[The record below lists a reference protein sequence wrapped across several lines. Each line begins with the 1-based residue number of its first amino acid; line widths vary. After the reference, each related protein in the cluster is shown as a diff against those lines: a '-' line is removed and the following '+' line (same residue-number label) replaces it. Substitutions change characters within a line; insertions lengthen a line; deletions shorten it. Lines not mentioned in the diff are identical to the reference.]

1 MTFSLSSGFYTS
13 VSRMGNSLLIRGY
26 DGDGVKVAEKVKY
39 RPRMYL
45 PSKDRDSEWKALDG
59 TPLEAI
65 QFETMREV
73 KDFASQYEGIQSFKM
88 FGNDRHIPAFIQ
100 TQWPQEIKFRREL
113 IDVMS
118 LDIETEIGDGFPDP
132 GNPKNPI
139 TAIAAKSSRRNHC
152 VVWGLKPYDPE
163 KSIIK
168 KYTIEYRQFRSE
180 REMLVNFAEWFSNP
194 ENCPDVITG
203 WNIRTFDC
211 PYLVHRIALLLGED
225 MSKRLSPWGMIESD
239 TITIKGRQ
247 NIIVEIVGVQQL
259 DYLDLFQKFTLQT
272 YGQQES
278 YKLGH
283 IAMVVLG
290 DTKLD
295 YDDVGSLKALYENDY
310 QKFIDYNITDT
321 LLVDR
326 MEEKLGLITL
336 VLTMAY
342 LGGVNYTDTLGTTAI
357 WDSIIFRRLALKKI
371 AIPPREN
378 SAKGDYPG
386 GYVKDP
392 MCGMHHWVMSF
403 DLNSL
408 YPLLMVQYNMSPE
421 TLVPYQTVSGVS
433 PDSILSTHRVDIPD
447 NNLAI
452 AANGAAFRRDKLG
465 IFPEIIEELYDRR
478 VNLKKDMIKNKQ
490 LLEKTDKA
498 NLPERTIIEKEIA
511 RLETMQMAVKILLNS
526 LYGACGNKY
535 FRYFNLQVAEG
546 ITLSG
551 QLVSQWAQQHLNI
564 ALSKFLGDKGV
575 KDRVIA
581 MDTDSLYLA
590 ANDIVEKFK
599 PNDPVKFLDEFGSKF
614 VEPVFTEA
622 FVNLASI
629 TNAYKNRMAMKR
641 EAIAD
646 RGIWTAKKR
655 YILNVHNNEGVQYA
669 KPKIKIVGIEAIK
682 SSTPAV
688 CRDAFKLMFE
698 SIMTKT
704 EPQVQDDLIKF
715 RTEFF
720 AMPPEKIAFPR
731 GVSDVSGYASAST
744 VYAKGCPINSRA
756 ALLYNHAIKSKGLQ
770 NKYELIRNG
779 SKIKYIYLKKRNPIN
794 ENVIGFINKLPPELE
809 LHHYIDYDTQ
819 FEKTFLDPL
828 KIILDAIGWQA
839 EPVGSLD
846 EFFQ

>member
-1 MTFSLSSGFYTS
+1 
-13 VSRMGNSLLIRGY
+13 MGNNLLVRGY
-26 DGDGVKVAEKVKY
+26 DGDGVKLAEKVKY

-45 PSKDRDSEWKALDG
+45 PSKQKHTEWKGLDG
-59 TPLEAI
+59 TPVEAM
-65 QFETMREV
+65 QFETMRDV
-73 KDFASQYEGIQSFKM
+73 KEFAAQYDGIPSFKM
-88 FGNDRHIPAFIQ
+88 YGNDRHIPAFIQ
-100 TQWPQEIKFRREL
+100 TQWPQEIQFHREL

-132 GNPKNPI
+132 ANPKNRVTSI
-139 TAIAAKSSRRNHC
+139 TAKSSKHNHC
-152 VVWGLKPYDPE
+152 VVWGLKAYDPE
-163 KSIIK
+163 KSIIV

-180 REMLVNFAEWFSNP
+180 KEMLIDFVEWFSNP
-194 ENCPDVITG
+194 ENCPDIITG

-211 PYLVHRIALLLGED
+211 PYLVYRIAMILGED
-225 MSKRLSPWGMIESD
+225 MSKRLSPWGLIESD

-247 NIIVEIVGVQQL
+247 NTVVEMVGIQQL

-290 DTKLD
+290 ETKLD
-295 YDDVGSLKALYENDY
+295 YEDVGSLKALYESDH

-342 LGGVNYTDTLGTTAI
+342 LGGVNYTDTLGTTGI

-371 AIPPREN
+371 AIPPRED

-386 GYVKDP
+386 GFVKEP

-408 YPLLMVQYNMSPE
+408 YPNIMVQYNMSPE
-421 TLVPYQTVSGVS
+421 TLVRPQMVEGVS
-433 PDSILSTHRVDIPD
+433 PNSILQTHSVEIPD
-447 NNLAI
+447 ENLAI
-452 AANGAAFRRDKLG
+452 AANGAAFRRDKMG
-465 IFPEIIEELYDRR
+465 IFPEIIVELYDKR
-478 VNLKKDMIKNKQ
+478 VAIKKDMIKHKQ

-498 NLPERTIIEKEIA
+498 NAAERIRIEKEIA

-535 FRYFNLQVAEG
+535 FRYFNLQIAEG

-551 QLVSQWAQQHLNI
+551 QLVSQWAEQHLNI
-564 ALSKFLGDKGV
+564 ALSKFLNDKEV

-590 ANDIVEKFK
+590 ANDVVEKFK
-599 PNDPVKFLDEFGSKF
+599 PNDTVKFLDEFASKF
-614 VEPVFTEA
+614 VEPMFSKA
-622 FVNLASI
+622 FDKLATI

-655 YILNVHNNEGVQYA
+655 YILNVHNNEGVQYT

-688 CRDAFKLMFE
+688 CRDAFKSMFE

-704 EPQVQDDLIKF
+704 EAEVQKEIEDFRNKF
-715 RTEFF
+715 SSLS
-720 AMPPEKIAFPR
+720 PEKIAFPR

-744 VYAKGCPINSRA
+744 IYAKGAPINSRA

-770 NKYELIRNG
+770 NKYELITNG

-794 ENVIGFINKLPPELE
+794 ENVIGFISKLPPELE
-809 LHHYIDYDTQ
+809 LHHYIDFDLQ

-828 KIILDAIGWQA
+828 KIILDAIGWKS
-839 EPVGSLD
+839 EPIGSLD